1 MKKDIHPDYRFVIF
15 QDNSCDLTI
24 RTRSTVQTKDKI
36 TWEDGQEYPL
46 VQLDISSGSHPFFT
60 GKQKLLDAAGRI
72 DRLKKK
78 FGDKVALGSQ
88 KKKKPEAPKLTM
100 RERLRAAAMLDEKKP
115 EETSAE
121 KKD

>member
-15 QDNSCDLTI
+15 KDNSCDLTI
-24 RTRSTVQTKDKI
+24 RTRSTVQTKDTI

-72 DRLKKK
+72 DRLEKK
-78 FGDKVALGSQ
+78 FGGKVALGSQ
-88 KKKKPEAPKLTM
+88 KKKKPEAPKMTM
-100 RERLRAAAMLDEKKP
+100 REKLRAAAKLDEQK
-115 EETSAE
+115 SAEATEE